1 MLDFKANMCLHY
13 SCADRTANLQCY
25 LHASSAPGGH
35 PANTELSLDSQSK
48 RCTYIN
54 NIKNVNLWK
63 CRIYF
68 YKQRGQQCSS
78 WEQKKAAKDTA
89 HGNKRA
95 WMSSVLSLQTSHQ
108 TGGFFS
114 LPHLWKHLK
123 RDVCGMRET
132 YIFIIFKCRRMSY
145 FSLYIWL
152 QMEPTEKN
160 KRHKVHSRR
169 WLAGDRCKPSEPVI
183 KWVLTTLLPTQG
195 RDTPASA
202 HC

>member
-35 PANTELSLDSQSK
+35 PAHTELSLDSQSK

-108 TGGFFS
+108 TGVFFLS
-114 LPHLWKHLK
+114 HIYENILSVTCVAWGKHTSSTSSSA
-123 RDVCGMRET
+123 DVWAISVST
-132 YIFIIFKCRRMSY
+132 YGY
-145 FSLYIWL
+145 
-152 QMEPTEKN
+152 
-160 KRHKVHSRR
+160 R
-169 WLAGDRCKPSEPVI
+169 WNPRKKTKGTKYTAAAGLLVI
-183 KWVLTTLLPTQG
+183 
-195 RDTPASA
+195 DAS
-202 HC
+202 HRNRWSNEY